1 MSVARPVSKK
11 TILTSVFELYKI
23 GIGPSSSHTVGPMRA
38 AIDFVATLGE
48 RARDTARVRVELLG
62 SLAATGWG
70 HGTDRAVLAGLMGLA
85 PDTGDP
91 ALIRGSVE
99 RVKREGKILL
109 GGSHAVPFDLDSDL
123 VWDRKAATPEHPNTL
138 RFRAEAAGGG
148 LILEGEYYSTGG
160 GFVEKRTPEGR
171 VRCGAVFES
180 PKSPEFREAK
190 PGEPQ
195 ASRGDNLPFP
205 FENMAELLE
214 HAKKNKLS
222 FSEIMLA
229 NESLGRGFTR
239 EQVRER
245 LQKIWSTMK
254 ATIQAGLHSDERE
267 LPGGLHFPRKAKAY
281 VERLKAELEGDRS
294 LFPRIPFGDLRRTH
308 IYALAVGE
316 ENAAGGLVV
325 TAPTNGAAAI
335 VPAVLKTFQEET
347 ACSDETIGRGLLTA
361 GAIGLLIKEHASISG
376 AEVGC
381 QGEVGSASAMAA
393 AAAAELA
400 GGTPQQCEYAAEI
413 AIEHNLGLTC
423 DPIKGLVQAP
433 CIERNAMGAAKAIQA
448 AAYALMSTGEHLVSF
463 DRVVRTM
470 KRTGEDMNRKY
481 KETSEGGLAV
491 SQVEC

>member
-1 MSVARPVSKK
+1 VKK
-11 TILTSVFELYKI
+11 
-23 GIGPSSSHTVGPMRA
+23 
-38 AIDFVATLGE
+38 
-48 RARDTARVRVELLG
+48 
-62 SLAATGWG
+62 
-70 HGTDRAVLAGLMGLA
+70 
-85 PDTGDP
+85 
-91 ALIRGSVE
+91 
-99 RVKREGKILL
+99 EGQLLL
-109 GGSHAVPFDLDSDL
+109 GGSHRVSFDYEQDL
-123 VWDRKAATPEHPNTL
+123 VWDRKTQTPEHPNTL
-138 RFRAEAAGGG
+138 RFRAEGGRG
-148 LILEGEYYSTGG
+148 VVAEGEYYSVGG
-160 GFVEKRTPEGR
+160 GFVEKQTPEGR
-171 VRCGAVFES
+171 VRCG
-180 PKSPEFREAK
+180 
-190 PGEPQ
+190 PG
-195 ASRGDNLPFP
+195 ADGGGKIDLPYP
-205 FENMAELLE
+205 FENMAELLD

-222 FSEIMLA
+222 FSEVMLA
-229 NESLGRGFTR
+229 NEAEGRGFTR
-239 EQVRER
+239 EQVKER
-245 LQKIWSTMK
+245 LLKIWSTMK
-254 ATIQAGLHSDERE
+254 GTIHAGLHSDERE
-267 LPGGLHFPRKAKAY
+267 LPGGLHMPRKAKAY
-281 VERLKAELEGDRS
+281 VDRLKAELEGDRS

-308 IYALAVGE
+308 IYALAIGE
-316 ENAAGGLVV
+316 ENAAGGRVV

-347 ACSDETIGRGLLTA
+347 ACPDETIGRGLLTA

-448 AAYALMSTGEHLVSF
+448 ASYALMSTGEHLVSF

>member
-1 MSVARPVSKK
+1 VTRVYPKLPP
-11 TILTSVFELYKI
+11 ILTSVFELYKI

-38 AIDFVATLGE
+38 AIDFVERLGE
-48 RARDTARVRVELLG
+48 RAEQVKKLRIELLG

-70 HGTDRAVLAGLMGLA
+70 HGTDRAVLAGLSGLA

-91 ALIRGSVE
+91 LLIQGSVK
-99 RVKREGKILL
+99 RVEKDKAVLL
-109 GGSHAVPFDLDSDL
+109 GGRCAVAFDYEKDL
-123 VWDRKAATPEHPNTL
+123 VWDRKSPTPEHPNTL
-138 RFRAEAAGGG
+138 RFHSELASGVVVE
-148 LILEGEYYSTGG
+148 EEYYSTGG
-160 GFVEKRTPEGR
+160 GFIERKSSEGR
-171 VRCGAVFES
+171 VRCGPAGVVS
-180 PKSPEFREAK
+180 SQP
-190 PGEPQ
+190 PQ
-195 ASRGDNLPFP
+195 LPYAFGT
-205 FENMAELLE
+205 MAELLE
-214 HAKKNKLS
+214 HAKTHNLA
-222 FSEIMLA
+222 FSSIMEA
-229 NESLGRGFTR
+229 NEAEGRGLGR
-239 EQVRER
+239 EQVRAR
-245 LQKIWSTMK
+245 LLKIWTTMK
-254 ATIQAGLHSDERE
+254 ATINAGLHTGDKE
-267 LPGGLHFPRKAKAY
+267 LPGGLHMKRKAP
-281 VERLKAELEGDRS
+281 EFLQRLKAELEGDRS
-294 LFPRIPFGDLRRTH
+294 QFPRIPFGDLRRTH

-316 ENAAGGLVV
+316 ENAAGGRVV

-335 VPAVLKTFQEET
+335 VPAVLKTFQEESG
-347 ACSDETIGRGLLTA
+347 CSDDVILKGLLTA

-400 GGTPQQCEYAAEI
+400 GGTPAQCEYAAEI

-448 AAYALMSTGEHLVSF
+448 ASYALMSNGEHLVTF

-470 KRTGEDMNRKY
+470 KRTGEDMHRKY

>member
-1 MSVARPVSKK
+1 MTTLSRPAARSAP
-11 TILTSVFELYKI
+11 ILTSVFELYKI

-38 AIDFVATLGE
+38 AIDFVERLGE
-48 RARDTARVRVELLG
+48 RVEQVRRLRVELLG

-70 HGTDRAVLAGLMGLA
+70 HGTDRAVLAGLSGLA

-91 ALIRGSVE
+91 VAIQGSVK
-99 RVKREGKILL
+99 RVEAEKKVLL
-109 GGSHAVPFDLDSDL
+109 AGEHPVPFSYEEDL
-123 VWDRKAATPEHPNTL
+123 VWDRKSPTPEHPNTI
-138 RFRAEAAGGG
+138 RFRAEGEQGA
-148 LILEGEYYSTGG
+148 LIAEDEYYSVGG
-160 GFVEKRTPEGR
+160 GFVERRTPEGR
-171 VRCGAVFES
+171 VRCGPAG
-180 PKSPEFREAK
+180 PQAAK
-190 PGEPQ
+190 PE
-195 ASRGDNLPFP
+195 LPYAFGT
-205 FENMAELLE
+205 MAELLE
-214 HAKKNKLS
+214 HAKRTGLS
-222 FSEIMLA
+222 FSAIMEA
-229 NESLGRGFTR
+229 NEAEGRGQTR
-239 EQVRER
+239 EQVRAR
-245 LQKIWSTMK
+245 LLKIWTTMK
-254 ATIQAGLHSDERE
+254 GTIQAGLHSADKE
-267 LPGGLHFPRKAKAY
+267 LPGGLHMKRKAP
-281 VERLKAELEGDRS
+281 EFLQRLKLELEGDRS
-294 LFPRIPFGDLRRTH
+294 QYPRIPFGDLRRTH

-316 ENAAGGLVV
+316 ENAAGGRVV

-335 VPAVLKTFQEET
+335 VPAVLKTFQEESG
-347 ACSDETIGRGLLTA
+347 CSDEVILRGLLTA

-400 GGTPQQCEYAAEI
+400 GGTPAQCEYAAEI

-448 AAYALMSTGEHLVSF
+448 ASYALMSNGEHLVTF

-470 KRTGEDMNRKY
+470 KRTGEDMHRKY

>member
-1 MSVARPVSKK
+1 VTTPSRPASRSAP
-11 TILTSVFELYKI
+11 ILTSVFELYKI

-38 AIDFVATLGE
+38 AMDFVDRLGD
-48 RARDTARVRVELLG
+48 RAKDVARLRVELLG

-70 HGTDRAVLAGLMGLA
+70 HGTDRAVVAGLSGLA

-91 ALIRGSVE
+91 ALIQSSAQRLQ
-99 RVKREGKILL
+99 KEGVLRLAGK
-109 GGSHAVPFDLDSDL
+109 HAVPFDYERDL
-123 VWDRKAATPEHPNTL
+123 VWDRKSPTPEHPNTV
-138 RFRAEAAGGG
+138 RFAATDAAGAS
-148 LILEGEYYSTGG
+148 IAREEYYSVGG
-160 GFVEKRTPEGR
+160 GFVERLAKEGR
-171 VRCGAVFES
+171 VRCGPAGGG
-180 PKSPEFREAK
+180 PKK
-190 PGEPQ
+190 V
-195 ASRGDNLPFP
+195 DLPYP
-205 FENMAELLE
+205 FGTMAELLE
-214 HAKKNKLS
+214 HARTTGLS
-222 FSEIMLA
+222 FSAIMEA
-229 NESLGRGFTR
+229 NEAEGRGETR
-239 EQVRER
+239 EDVRNR
-245 LQKIWSTMK
+245 LHLIWRTMK
-254 ATIQAGLHSDERE
+254 ATINAGLHTAEKE
-267 LPGGLHFPRKAKAY
+267 LPGGLHMKRKAPEFL
-281 VERLKAELEGDRS
+281 ERLKAELEGDRARY
-294 LFPRIPFGDLRRTH
+294 PRIPFGDLRRTH

-316 ENAAGGLVV
+316 ENAAGGRVV

-335 VPAVLKTFQEET
+335 VPAVLKTFQEESG
-347 ACSDETIGRGLLTA
+347 CGDEAILKGLLTA

-400 GGTPQQCEYAAEI
+400 GGTPAQCEYAAEI

-448 AAYALMSTGEHLVSF
+448 ASYALMSNGEHLVTF

-470 KRTGEDMNRKY
+470 KRTGEDMHRKY

>member
-1 MSVARPVSKK
+1 MLS
-11 TILTSVFELYKI
+11 SVFELYKI

-38 AIDFVATLGE
+38 AMDFVERLG
-48 RARDTARVRVELLG
+48 ARRGEVAKLKVELLG

-91 ALIRGSVE
+91 REIQLSAE
-99 RVKREGKILL
+99 RVKKEKTLRL
-109 GGSHAVPFDLDSDL
+109 GGDREVPFSYDDDLL
-123 VWDRKAATPEHPNTL
+123 WDRKKPTPEHPNTVC
-138 RFRAEAAGGG
+138 FTAFSAGGAK
-148 LILEGEYYSTGG
+148 IVEEEYYSVGG
-160 GFVEKRTPEGR
+160 GFVERKDAEGR
-171 VRCGAVFES
+171 VRCGPRIEA
-180 PKSPEFREAK
+180 PKQP
-190 PGEPQ
+190 
-195 ASRGDNLPFP
+195 DLPYP
-205 FENMAELLE
+205 FETMADLLE
-214 HAKKNKLS
+214 HAKKAKLS
-222 FSEIMLA
+222 FSEIMEA
-229 NESLGRGFTR
+229 NEAEGRGFTR

-245 LQKIWSTMK
+245 LRKIWRTMK
-254 ATIQAGLHSDERE
+254 DTIAAGLSSGERE
-267 LPGGLHFPRKAKAY
+267 LPGGLHMARKAKQSL
-281 VERLKAELEGDRS
+281 ERLRAEVGGDPKE
-294 LFPRIPFGDLRRTH
+294 FPRIPFGDLRRTH

-316 ENAAGGLVV
+316 ENAAGGRVV

-335 VPAVLKTFQEET
+335 VPAVLKTFQ
-347 ACSDETIGRGLLTA
+347 DEKGLTDDEIGRALLTA
-361 GAIGLLIKEHASISG
+361 GAVGLLIKEHASISG

-393 AAAAELA
+393 AAAAEMA
-400 GGTPQQCEYAAEI
+400 GGSPQHCEYAAEI

-448 AAYALMSTGEHLVSF
+448 ASYALMSTGQHLVSF